1 MEQRSYQVQLPTFE
15 GPLDL
20 LLHLIEQQELDI
32 TTISLAQVTDQYL
45 AYLRVVQDI
54 HPDDLAGFMTVAAR
68 LLLIK
73 SRALLPVPPQAAE
86 EEEDL
91 GEDLVRQLREYKRFK
106 QAAQALDERDRSGL
120 HMYPRSIPTA
130 RLITWEPKLDLAD
143 TSLDD
148 LLTALHDLLSE
159 QAEPENGIPIVP
171 LSITIDDKIEQISD
185 LLRSHAVLT
194 FDGLLQDT
202 TSRVEIIV
210 TLLAVLELVRSLRV
224 SVRQEQLFGEILIT
238 PVQGFDRPADAP
250 GDG

>member
-1 MEQRSYQVQLPTFE
+1 MEQRPYQVQLPTFQ

-54 HPDDLAGFMTVAAR
+54 HPDDLADFMTVAAR

-73 SRALLPVPPQAAE
+73 SRALLPVPPQAVE
-86 EEEDL
+86 EEEDI
-91 GEDLVRQLREYKRFK
+91 GEDLVRQLREYRRFK
-106 QAAQALDERDRSGL
+106 QAAQALDERDHAGL
-120 HMYPRSIPTA
+120 HMYPRSVPTA

-148 LLTALHDLLSE
+148 LVKALHDLLSE
-159 QAEPENGIPIVP
+159 QVAPENGTSIVP

-194 FDGLLQDT
+194 FDGLLQDA

-210 TLLAVLELVRSLRV
+210 TLLAVLELVRSLHV

-238 PVQGFDRPADAP
+238 PVQDSDRPANVP